1 MGNDAFVDF
10 AVSGAQDNGGIL
22 SQFTVSE
29 IFGSMLK
36 KWGFEQNLLNIFK
49 IILNR
54 GNILLGQS
62 IKIMRGVRNI
72 TILN

>member
-1 MGNDAFVDF
+1 MGIDAFVDF
-10 AVSGAQDNGGIL
+10 AVCGAQDNGGIL

-36 KWGFEQNLLNIFK
+36 KWGFEQNLLNIFN